1 MFWALVT
8 PICNSSY
15 LGGRDRKDHSSR
27 LAQANISWDP
37 HLQNNQSKMNWRC
50 GSSGGAPSLQVQSP
64 EFKPQSHV
72 KKEKKKKKRDSEVQC
87 PCAQLHTHFIWASV
101 VVDGAPSNF

>member
-1 MFWALVT
+1 MFWAFVT

-87 PCAQLHTHFIWASV
+87 PCAQLHTHFI
-101 VVDGAPSNF
+101 